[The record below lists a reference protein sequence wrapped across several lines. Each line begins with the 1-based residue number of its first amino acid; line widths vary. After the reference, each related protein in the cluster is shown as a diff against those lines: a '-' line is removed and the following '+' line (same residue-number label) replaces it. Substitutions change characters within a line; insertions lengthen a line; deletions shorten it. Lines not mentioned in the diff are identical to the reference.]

1 MASHT
6 LVWRGL
12 DAWRAE
18 LAEVDL
24 AGDRLSARG
33 VQIGIEPEP
42 YRLEYELSTG
52 EAFVTRRLQVQARG
66 EGWRRRIDL
75 TRDTQGDWQ
84 CQAEADGGSRI
95 ELPPPGGQ
103 MDDVQSALDC
113 DLGLSPL
120 TNFMP
125 IQRERLLDGGEPRE
139 FVMAWIS
146 VPDLGVHRSEQRY
159 EPMDA
164 RTVRY
169 VGRHRSFVGELTCD
183 ADGFVVLY
191 PDLGERVPREPPVP
205 SGR

>member
-1 MASHT
+1 MASRM

-24 AGDRLSARG
+24 APDRLSARG
-33 VQIGIEPEP
+33 VQIGVEPVP
-42 YRLEYELSTG
+42 YRLEYELATG

-66 EGWRRRIDL
+66 AGWRRRIDL
-75 TRDTQGDWQ
+75 TRDAQGSWHCDPQ
-84 CQAEADGGSRI
+84 ADGDPDI
-95 ELPPPGGQ
+95 ELAPPGGR
-103 MDDVQSALDC
+103 MDDVQGALDC

-125 IQRERLLDGGEPRE
+125 IRRERLLGGGEPRE
-139 FVMAWIS
+139 LVMAWVS

-159 EPMDA
+159 EPVDG

-183 ADGFVVLY
+183 ADGFVILY
-191 PDLGERVPREPPVP
+191 PGLGERVP